1 LAENRIQIRA
11 FTGVLLG
18 VMGSLILF
26 GLLLALVWRLAPSS
40 SSIKLIGLFLS
51 SGLAVLAGGFIFA
64 WQGRFGGLVSP
75 AVFGFSL
82 GGFSAAYI
90 LGLTLP
96 ALGLASCAAVVVSL
110 GALLYRRL
118 AGDRQSAGI
127 G

>member
-96 ALGLASCAAVVVSL
+96 ALGLATCATVIASF
-110 GALLYRRL
+110 GALLYHRLDSDRRSSRE
-118 AGDRQSAGI
+118 G
-127 G
+127 